1 MACEEI
7 GGKSFTQEVLE
18 AMEKPK
24 TLQEIYTLF
33 PERFEPVVRGTV
45 YRLMNRGDVK
55 RLGKGWYVRVK
66 R

>member
-24 TLQEIYTLF
+24 TLQEIYALF
-33 PERFEPVVRGTV
+33 PERLEPVVRGTV
-45 YRLMNRGDVK
+45 YRLMNKGDVK
-55 RLGKGWYVRVK
+55 RLGKGRYVRVK